1 MLFSGGKNP
10 PSSSQWSLTGAAQHQ
25 LEGSG
30 TKSES
35 KMCGESKIVS
45 RACGSVSGDLFALQT
60 KVTRIISEAP
70 KCFQKKYNA
79 ERNPWCQLYDISEKL
94 RKLELLIKE
103 KPSSVDHG
111 KVEDLERE
119 LERVL
124 GELGDSNS
132 TRSPGLRL

>member
-35 KMCGESKIVS
+35 EMCGESKIVS
-45 RACGSVSGDLFALQT
+45 RACGSVRNDLFTLQA
-60 KVTRIISEAP
+60 KVTRIIIEAP
-70 KCFQKKYNA
+70 KCFQEKYNA
-79 ERNPWCQLYDISEKL
+79 ERNPWHQLYNISGKL
-94 RKLELLIKE
+94 QKLQRLIKE

-124 GELGDSNS
+124 GELSDSNS
-132 TRSPGLRL
+132 TRSPGLR